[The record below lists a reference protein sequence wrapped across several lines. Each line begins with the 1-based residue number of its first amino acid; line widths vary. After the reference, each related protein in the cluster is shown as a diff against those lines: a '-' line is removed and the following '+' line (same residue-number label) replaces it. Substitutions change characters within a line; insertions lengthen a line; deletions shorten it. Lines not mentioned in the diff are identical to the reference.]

1 MVGEIKREF
10 QDFEIVAQPFL
21 ESFFMENLDVIEYE
35 SGVVLND
42 SELNDLKKL
51 YVLYEY
57 LSHKSKQGKSLNENE
72 LIHILYLAQRPDYA
86 KVLKDYCLNC
96 GKITRRDYNV
106 SYLVNDMVT
115 YSIKK
120 SKTNLNAKKMDNKKD
135 FAVKVL

>member
-1 MVGEIKREF
+1 MIGEIKREF

-35 SGVVLND
+35 SGVVL
-42 SELNDLKKL
+42 SSAELNDLKKI

-72 LIHILYLAQRPDYA
+72 LMHILYLAQKPEYA

-96 GKITRRDYNV
+96 GKITRKDYNI

>member
-72 LIHILYLAQRPDYA
+72 LIHILYLAQKPEYA

-96 GKITRRDYNV
+96 GKITRKDYNI

-120 SKTNLNAKKMDNKKD
+120 NKSNISQKRVENSKDCQ
-135 FAVKVL
+135 VKVL